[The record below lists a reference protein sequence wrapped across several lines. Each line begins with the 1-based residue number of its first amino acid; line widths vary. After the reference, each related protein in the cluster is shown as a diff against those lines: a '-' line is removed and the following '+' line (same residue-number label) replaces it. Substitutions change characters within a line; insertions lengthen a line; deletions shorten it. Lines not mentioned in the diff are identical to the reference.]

1 MASPLEFRG
10 GLQLTQQNSQTSAAL
25 RWRRSGPAIIPET
38 GNILPA
44 GYPLH
49 FRRKS
54 SGVILETVY
63 TQHVSLEFGGHN
75 LALTPSGVQPPAAN
89 TNRMFFMFG

>member
-38 GNILPA
+38 GNIPPA

-49 FRRKS
+49 FREAS
-54 SGVILETVY
+54 PGVLVETVY

-75 LALTPSGVQPPAAN
+75 LALTPAGVLPPTYNA
-89 TNRMFFMFG
+89 TRMFLMFG